1 MKVYLVPLEDV
12 NLWWPNVAGYLNK
25 AVTRQDKTDIHNVY
39 LDVVVNG
46 HSLWIVLDEELQLK
60 GAAVT
65 VIMTYPKTACLFVE
79 YLGGEDGHDWKEA
92 MISMLKE
99 WARDNN
105 CRTIEFEGRPGWGRV
120 LKKDGVRVK
129 YEVFEIPVPYE
140 EEYA

>member
-12 NLWWPNVAGYLNK
+12 NLWWPKVTEHLNR
-25 AVTRQDKTDIHNVY
+25 AVVQQDKVDIHDVY

-46 HSLWIVLDEELQLK
+46 HSLWIVLDANMELR

-65 VIMTYPKTACLFVE
+65 VVLTYPKSTCLFIE
-79 YLGGEDGHDWKEA
+79 YLGGEDGPEWKEA

-99 WARDNN
+99 WAKANN

-120 LKKDGVRVK
+120 LKQDGVKVK
-129 YEVFEIPVPYE
+129 YEVFEIPVAYE
-140 EEYA
+140 KD